1 MIWPIDLVVAR
12 ASTRPDFESD
22 PVDEIIAATSVV
34 YNVPLLTRDRVIRG
48 SKIVP
53 LAA

>member
-1 MIWPIDLVVAR
+1 M
-12 ASTRPDFESD
+12 
-22 PVDEIIAATSVV
+22 DEIIAATSVV

-53 LAA
+53 LASSRRPKRGPLG